1 MNSETSCAAVA
12 QCNRVSWTCVSTISS
27 FGKLLVV
34 LGKVWKLECLE
45 CFLNLLH
52 DLTDLTPVSCLC
64 MKVNDS
70 KSPLSS
76 SCLMVS
82 SYWSKP
88 QFKSAVMKC
97 IFYDVAQGYYWSRS
111 KIDIKKPLNIYVAW
125 HLNAP
130 TLVDAAL
137 VAEHLSLL
145 PVEGGRGLGDV
156 TLHRALSCMQPCC
169 VRTAHVNNKS
179 ILFRWNV
186 ARLQFMETR
195 KHNIY
200 IESIC
205 WVGSEDSG
213 QITCWCSAEVGV
225 LRPTGPSICSS
236 FVSKCQQ

>member
-1 MNSETSCAAVA
+1 MTLHRAITEADLKYIKKISTSA
-12 QCNRVSWTCVSTISS
+12 
-27 FGKLLVV
+27 
-34 LGKVWKLECLE
+34 
-45 CFLNLLH
+45 LH
-52 DLTDLTPVSCLC
+52 DIWILAYC
-64 MKVNDS
+64 
-70 KSPLSS
+70 SP
-76 SCLMVS
+76 
-82 SYWSKP
+82 
-88 QFKSAVMKC
+88 
-97 IFYDVAQGYYWSRS
+97 
-111 KIDIKKPLNIYVAW
+111 
-125 HLNAP
+125 P

-156 TLHRALSCMQPCC
+156 TLHRAFSCMQPCC
-169 VRTAHVNNKS
+169 VRTAHVNKKS
-179 ILFRWNV
+179 IRFKWNV